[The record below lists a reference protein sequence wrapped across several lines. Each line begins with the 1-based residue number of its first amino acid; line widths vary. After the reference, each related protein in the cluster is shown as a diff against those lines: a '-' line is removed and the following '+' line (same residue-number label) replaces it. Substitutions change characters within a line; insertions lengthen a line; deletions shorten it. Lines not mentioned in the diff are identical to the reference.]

1 LPAKAALRLGGIPLQ
16 QIDLSRPK
24 ELGIDY
30 DMSFVVEPDMGK
42 RDPAHLPH
50 GGCASGRHNVIVGGI
65 LLQLEL
71 HRCTVVADESP
82 VASGVDVAQPQFLL
96 LAELDARYGIG
107 HFTSDE

>member
-1 LPAKAALRLGGIPLQ
+1 MSFGIPPKWRSTGSAKRIRFSTSAPRSGAALIDSLFPGDTLHVGIDHHLHQRLEIGVGLPAKAALRLGGIPLQ

-50 GGCASGRHNVIVGGI
+50 GGCAS
-65 LLQLEL
+65 
-71 HRCTVVADESP
+71 
-82 VASGVDVAQPQFLL
+82 
-96 LAELDARYGIG
+96 
-107 HFTSDE
+107 